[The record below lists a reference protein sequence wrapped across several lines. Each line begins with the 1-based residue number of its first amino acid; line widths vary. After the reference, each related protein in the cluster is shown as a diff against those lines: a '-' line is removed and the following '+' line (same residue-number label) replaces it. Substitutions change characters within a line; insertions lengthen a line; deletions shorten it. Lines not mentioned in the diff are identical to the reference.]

1 MFNPKAELVQRFEEL
16 REFIR
21 DKQIRLAPRD
31 EANFLRQLSLM
42 MDSGIDFVQA
52 LIVLEESMDGPSQK
66 LAKQLSK
73 DLCEGK
79 RLGKAIDNASD
90 RVSDVTPALIRAGE
104 KCGALSQTLR
114 MAGNWAEVASE
125 MRAKV
130 KTALVYPVFV
140 LLVNAV
146 LAVGMLVYVLPTFQ
160 SLYKDEA
167 LPWLTDALI
176 ACSGM
181 VRSPLFWLIVVLG
194 GLELFLFFTHTDH
207 KIKLHR
213 FCLKI
218 PVLST
223 LLRDASRAKF
233 CSILA
238 ITSKTGIS
246 VLESLELSAEASG
259 DPEFLDLYPYLH
271 QDVTSGDQLAD
282 HFIRRIDIYGAIL
295 AHGMALC
302 EETGNMDGVSARL
315 AEFFRLETDYRIEQF
330 QALME
335 PVLIS
340 FVSAT
345 TAVILLAIYL
355 PLVRFLEGLLG

>member
-1 MFNPKAELVQRFEEL
+1 M
-16 REFIR
+16 
-21 DKQIRLAPRD
+21 
-31 EANFLRQLSLM
+31 RQLSLM

-52 LIVLEESMDGPSQK
+52 LIVLEESMEGPSQK
-66 LAKQLSK
+66 LAKQLGK

-90 RVSDVTPALIRAGE
+90 RVSDITPALIRAGE

-114 MAGNWAEVASE
+114 MAGNWAEVASD
-125 MRAKV
+125 MRAKLQS
-130 KTALVYPVFV
+130 ALIYPVFV
-140 LLVNAV
+140 LVVNLV
-146 LAVGMLVYVLPTFQ
+146 LAVSMLVYVLPTFQ
-160 SLYKDEA
+160 TLYQDES

-176 ACSGM
+176 VFSGLF
-181 VRSPLFWLIVVLG
+181 RSPLFWLVAALSGI
-194 GLELFLFFTHTDH
+194 ELFLFFTHTDH
-207 KIKLHR
+207 KVKLHR
-213 FCLKI
+213 FCLKV
-218 PVLST
+218 PVLSG

-246 VLESLELSAEASG
+246 VLDSLELSADASG
-259 DPEFLDLYPYLH
+259 DPEFQDLFPYLQ
-271 QDVTSGDQLAD
+271 QDVKNGEQLAD
-282 HFIRRIDIYGAIL
+282 HFVRRTDIYGAIL

-302 EETGNMDGVSARL
+302 EETGNMDGVSHRL
-315 AEFFRLETDYRIEQF
+315 AEFFRFETECRIEQF

-340 FVSAT
+340 LVSAT